1 MATLLNTLNGISLY
15 RSNRNDVNG
24 NGRIIVHFLDFLTDE
39 ERNSDFS
46 IDQLHHIA
54 LNRAKSIK
62 SRTFKAYTCKEFG
75 GGLICQTDFKNGK
88 SIAEDI
94 AAAKVAPRFI
104 KEWSEKQRKKVNKAI
119 CNHLAMQ
126 NFAKFYGKSFEQI
139 ETYLGL
145 PYTSSSSYAGLWVC
159 NVCEYYKG
167 SSEYYYR
174 AFAIAEDG
182 YIYAILTNDNEN
194 EIYIRIGK

>member
-1 MATLLNTLNGISLY
+1 MASLLNTLEGISLY
-15 RSNRNDVNG
+15 RSNRNDANN

-39 ERNSDFS
+39 EKHSDFS
-46 IDQLHHIA
+46 IEQLYYIA

-62 SRTFKAYTCKEFG
+62 SRNFKAYTCKEFG
-75 GGLICQTDFKNGK
+75 GGLICQTDFRDGKN
-88 SIAEDI
+88 IAEDI

-104 KEWSEKQRKKVNKAI
+104 KEWSEKQQKKVNKAI
-119 CNHLAMQ
+119 CRHFAAQ
-126 NFAKFYGKSFEQI
+126 NFVKFYGKSFEQI
-139 ETYLGL
+139 ERYLGL

-182 YIYAILTNDNEN
+182 NIYAILTNDDEN
-194 EIYIRIGK
+194 EIYIKIGK